1 MVRTAWLFIVV
12 GGEWLPSIGPLCENS
27 LWHVLMCMIIV
38 RLASSI
44 PVHQFRL
51 CDTNLHR
58 PLTGYFVAIIII
70 NKEHNYTVV
79 STSGIRCYAAKI
91 IGSNNY

>member
-1 MVRTAWLFIVV
+1 MRELTVACVAL
-12 GGEWLPSIGPLCENS
+12 S
-27 LWHVLMCMIIV
+27 MCMIIV
-38 RLASSI
+38 RLASSL

-79 STSGIRCYAAKI
+79 STSGIRCYATKI